1 MRINEVDKEVTKVQ
15 LDALERALDKLFAG
29 VGIDVEFTRHFLDR
43 VNDERNIKQITLSEL
58 AQLFKKEFVRYG
70 KPIAQLGPDAEAVMK
85 DLASNINI
93 PFALN
98 WDKSSGMLELVAK
111 TVMRKKNFGTSNK
124 EFAVESALP
133 KLSGGGVLGTG
144 LDPAQ
149 FQSKY
154 GVSPKVAQTSI
165 NNVVKLR
172 PGFSNPRVAN
182 AITQYML
189 DTPGSLKS
197 SNDNRAPKTSKLPK
211 WIKGIAGRILGPLGL
226 IFTPSPAGETP
237 QDLEILR
244 RMQEIENWFLY
255 NDPQAFVDLYRS
267 EWEKLSDKE
276 KKRDASW
283 DPNNNPNFQNA
294 KDAANMLKKQKDI
307 IDKRHQ
313 DLLDRLTNPKPNVK
327 TDSPKQPKLPNIPSN
342 PKPGSAIDGAL
353 PHMMPGQPG
362 MPELETQPDWWP
374 SEVVPYE
381 PGPQIDTQPP
391 KDLENPDFDPKN
403 PEVKPSDDKE
413 VDKTVPSFP
422 AVPPKGDKFVEPES
436 PVEPTPK
443 GPKVDTTSPEE
454 LPDPNIDITDP
465 VAPSPST
472 DPEIDPTAPKRV
484 TQPDRGDPLPSEPS
498 TDPAP
503 GKRPEVPNAPK
514 QPTQPDFDPKNP
526 EVPGPSTD
534 PEIDPTIPK
543 RITQPDR
550 GDPLPSEPSTDP
562 APGKRPEVPNAP
574 KQPTQPDFD
583 PKNPEV
589 PAPDNAPVID
599 PMVPARPSL
608 PSKPDTFTEPKLPGT
623 LSNPD
628 TGGSPDIGKVTAPT
642 PTPPTKTSKN
652 KTKKRRKIDYTGDDD
667 LPYNDPLQRWQ
678 RKYGMFENTNLGAY
692 LFESGSM
699 EGVGLIHKD
708 EINPTLAEL
717 EKHLKLNLSNFT
729 LGSVGKKEFSGDI
742 DVAINIPPEQ
752 IPAFIEKLKKS
763 PLILDINVP
772 IDTIITKLKIVNYD
786 ESKKPENDN
795 RPRTG
800 YVQLDFMPGDPGWL
814 KTYYHSPS
822 EDESKYKGVFRN
834 IMMAEIA
841 ANYNRQDSEQKLEDG
856 RPKERIRYKWSPK
869 EGLLK
874 VKRTPVMNKKGTGY
888 TKKNQD
894 ETIEGPWKQ
903 ADQIAK
909 ELNLDSAA
917 NLNSFETLLSAIEK
931 NYTAEV
937 VQRIKQGMI
946 RNHQVQDIGIPDE
959 LS

>member
-154 GVSPKVAQTSI
+154 WVSPKVAQTSI

-503 GKRPEVPNAPK
+503 GKRPK
-514 QPTQPDFDPKNP
+514 
-526 EVPGPSTD
+526 
-534 PEIDPTIPK
+534 
-543 RITQPDR
+543 
-550 GDPLPSEPSTDP
+550 
-562 APGKRPEVPNAP
+562 VPNAP

-628 TGGSPDIGKVTAPT
+628 TGGSPDIGKVTVPT

-692 LFESGSM
+692 IFESGSM

>member
-526 EVPGPSTD
+526 EVP
-534 PEIDPTIPK
+534 
-543 RITQPDR
+543 
-550 GDPLPSEPSTDP
+550 
-562 APGKRPEVPNAP
+562 
-574 KQPTQPDFD
+574 
-583 PKNPEV
+583 
-589 PAPDNAPVID
+589 APDNAPVID

>member
-503 GKRPEVPNAPK
+503 GKRPK
-514 QPTQPDFDPKNP
+514 
-526 EVPGPSTD
+526 
-534 PEIDPTIPK
+534 
-543 RITQPDR
+543 
-550 GDPLPSEPSTDP
+550 
-562 APGKRPEVPNAP
+562 VPNAP